1 MYTTEKR
8 FARNF
13 SHVAQGYLR
22 GINSM
27 KNNIAK
33 LATLLVSASFTASAM
48 AISPYSQN
56 FEGLSAGASNALSA
70 DGWLVG
76 ANVFSA
82 GGSYLY
88 GYFAFPA
95 PNPGGGF
102 SSVAGGEGGANQ
114 GSQYINVYSDY
125 NNQGA
130 HTAGDIV
137 ESFVFQERTFS
148 ASDIG
153 LTYVFKFDYKAS
165 SQSGPAGATTT
176 SAFMKVLDP
185 ANGYATIANPV
196 MNTTMAST
204 SVWSEGNT
212 LSVTVDSSWTG
223 KLLQFGFSNKAS
235 NNQASGMY
243 YDNVSLTPVPEP
255 ATMTVLALGVAA
267 ALKRRRK

>member
-1 MYTTEKR
+1 
-8 FARNF
+8 
-13 SHVAQGYLR
+13 
-22 GINSM
+22 M

-33 LATLLVSASFTASAM
+33 LAILLVGASVTASAM

-76 ANVFSA
+76 ANVFSS
-82 GGSYLY
+82 GGAYLY

-95 PNPGGGF
+95 PNNNLGGGGF
-102 SSVAGGEGGANQ
+102 SALAGGEGGANQ
-114 GSQYINVYSDY
+114 GSKYMNVYSDY

-137 ESFVFQERTFS
+137 ESFVFQERTFT
-148 ASDIG
+148 AADLG
-153 LTYVFKFDYKAS
+153 LTYNFKFDYKAPS
-165 SQSGPAGATTT
+165 GGGPAGATTT

-185 ANGYATIANPV
+185 ANGYATLANPV
-196 MNTTMAST
+196 LNTTSAST
-204 SVWSEGNT
+204 STWSEGNM
-212 LSVTVDSSWTG
+212 LSITVDSSWTG
-223 KLLQFGFSNKAS
+223 KILQFGFSNKAS